1 MKQQLNLFLFIFL
14 LSVFSIA
21 RAQGITVNNIFNKA
35 NREYRNKDYQQA
47 ISDYLSIIKENY
59 RSPELYFNL
68 GNCYYRTDSIG
79 KAILFYE
86 KAKRLSPSDKDIALN
101 LQLANLKVTDKIE
114 PMNDFILITWW
125 HNLVRSTSAD
135 VWAIWAVILL
145 WLGLTGALL
154 FFFGTSLQLRKAGF
168 FSAFIFLVISVFIF
182 VVAFSRSHFDAQKY
196 AVILSSSVH
205 IMSEPDEQSKELFVL
220 HEGVKVKLI
229 SSSDNYKNIEL
240 PDGKQ
245 GWVEDNALGEI

>member
-1 MKQQLNLFLFIFL
+1 MKQQINLLLFIFL
-14 LSVFSIA
+14 LGVFSTV
-21 RAQGITVNNIFNKA
+21 RTLGVTVNDIFNKA
-35 NREYRNKDYQQA
+35 NKEYRNKDYPQA
-47 ISDYLSIIKENY
+47 ITDYLSIIKQNY

-68 GNCYYRTDSIG
+68 GDCYYKTDSIG

-114 PMNDFILITWW
+114 PINEFIIITWW
-125 HNLVRSTSAD
+125 HNFVRSSSAD
-135 VWAIWAVILL
+135 VWAIWAVVLL
-145 WLGLTGALL
+145 WLGLVGALL

-168 FSAFIFLVISVFIF
+168 FTAFVFLVISAFLF
-182 VVAFSRSHFDAQKY
+182 VATFSRSHFDARDY
-196 AVILSSSVH
+196 AIITSPSVH

-220 HEGVKVKLI
+220 HEGVKVKIL
-229 SSSDNYKNIEL
+229 SSSDNYKNVEL

-245 GWVEDNALGEI
+245 GWVEDDALGEI